1 MPRRELLNLLAF
13 CDKLRP
19 NLLVDL
25 LVSVT
30 KRHPDLP
37 VFSSPDWH
45 TQVTPHTS
53 SNRKSLSIDPGQRTP
68 RSPSASNGQGAPGTS
83 TSTPNLAAA
92 AKQAAPPKQTQ
103 TVDAADPWDDD
114 DDFLPPSWPKE
125 GEGMYAALP
134 PEDGDGEHLVDKDAG
149 GAFQGFLVKGEGEGR
164 MKVEPTACC

>member
-1 MPRRELLNLLAF
+1 MPRRDLLGLLAF

-37 VFSSPDWH
+37 IFSSPDWH
-45 TQVTPHTS
+45 TQITPGTS
-53 SNRKSLSIDPGQRTP
+53 SSRKSLGVDSGQRTP
-68 RSPSASNGQGAPGTS
+68 QTPPVSSRQGAPGI
-83 TSTPNLAAA
+83 STPSLAAA
-92 AKQAAPPKQTQ
+92 MKQAAPPKQTQ

-134 PEDGDGEHLVDKDAG
+134 PEDRDSEHLVDKDAG
-149 GAFQGFLVKGEGEGR
+149 GAFQGFLVKGDAEGR
-164 MKVEPTACC
+164 IKVEPTACC

>member
-1 MPRRELLNLLAF
+1 MPRKDLLSLLAF
-13 CDKLRP
+13 CDKLQP

-37 VFSSPDWH
+37 VFDSPDWP
-45 TQVTPHTS
+45 TNVNPSTS
-53 SNRKSLSIDPGQRTP
+53 SDKKSLSIDQGQRTP
-68 RSPSASNGQGAPGTS
+68 QTPSAPNGSAPSGI
-83 TSTPNLAAA
+83 STPKVAAA

-134 PEDGDGEHLVDKDAG
+134 PERTDTAHLVDRDEG
-149 GAFQGFLVKGEGEGR
+149 GAFQGFLVKGEGEGGV
-164 MKVEPTACC
+164 KVEPTACF

>member
-1 MPRRELLNLLAF
+1 MPRKDLLSLLSF
-13 CDKLRP
+13 CDKLQP

-37 VFSSPDWH
+37 VFDSPDWPAN
-45 TQVTPHTS
+45 VTPS
-53 SNRKSLSIDPGQRTP
+53 APSDRKLLSIDQGQRAPQT
-68 RSPSASNGQGAPGTS
+68 PSAPNG
-83 TSTPNLAAA
+83 STPTGISTPKAAAA

-134 PEDGDGEHLVDKDAG
+134 PEGTDSAHLVDRDEG
-149 GAFQGFLVKGEGEGR
+149 GAFQGFLVKGETDGR
-164 MKVEPTACC
+164 MKVEPTACF

>member
-1 MPRRELLNLLAF
+1 MPRKDLLSLLSF
-13 CDKLRP
+13 CDKLQP

-37 VFSSPDWH
+37 VFDSPDWPAN
-45 TQVTPHTS
+45 VTPS
-53 SNRKSLSIDPGQRTP
+53 APSDKKLLSIDQGQRTP
-68 RSPSASNGQGAPGTS
+68 QTPSAPNG
-83 TSTPNLAAA
+83 STPTGISTPKAAAA

-134 PEDGDGEHLVDKDAG
+134 PEGTDSAHLVDRDEG
-149 GAFQGFLVKGEGEGR
+149 GAFQGFLVKGEADGGV
-164 MKVEPTACC
+164 KVEPTACF